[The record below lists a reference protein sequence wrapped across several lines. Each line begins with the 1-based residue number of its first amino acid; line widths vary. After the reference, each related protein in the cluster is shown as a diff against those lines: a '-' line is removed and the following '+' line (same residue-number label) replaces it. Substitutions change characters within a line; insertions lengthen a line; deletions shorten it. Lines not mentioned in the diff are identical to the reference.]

1 MPTTPDLSKLT
12 ALIASINA
20 KALVAKPPSALKPK
34 PTPTKSVESFLIPRH
49 WRTVA
54 LVAIFDEWECTCG
67 EKGRSPQGFFYEQE
81 LADKAN
87 CSRLLAAPAT
97 AVTEPLPHR
106 SRFCPRIVPV
116 CETCWVSAS
125 PGKTPTAT
133 PGTFG
138 AFTAE
143 WVARRAAPSATST
156 TNERI
161 TS

>member
-12 ALIASINA
+12 ALIASINS
-20 KALVAKPPSALKPK
+20 KAVIAKPSSALKLK

-54 LVAIFDEWECTCG
+54 LVAVFDEWECTCG

-97 AVTEPLPHR
+97 AVTESLPHR
-106 SRFCPRIVPV
+106 SRFFPRIVPA
-116 CETCWVSAS
+116 CETCWVSTN
-125 PGKTPTAT
+125 PGKTPTAAQ
-133 PGTFG
+133 GTFG

-143 WVARRAAPSATST
+143 WIARRAGST
-156 TNERI
+156 GA
-161 TS
+161 SS